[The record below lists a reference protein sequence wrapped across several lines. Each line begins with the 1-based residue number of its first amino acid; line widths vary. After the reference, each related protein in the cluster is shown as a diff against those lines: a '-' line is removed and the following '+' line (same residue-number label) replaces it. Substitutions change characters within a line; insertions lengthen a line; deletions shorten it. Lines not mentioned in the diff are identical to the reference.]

1 MAWTEKL
8 PSGKHRGVYRDA
20 AGRRRSV
27 GTFSHKSA
35 ALRAANAKE
44 TEVRRRLREDPDAHK
59 KLWGE
64 WVEDWWPTRGVEP
77 STEKTDRGRLE
88 KHLRP
93 RWESVQLGSIR
104 RHDVKAWVAELLRD
118 GMSPST
124 AQRCVHLLSA
134 SLVAAVD
141 AEILDGNPAAR
152 IDVAKGGRKIE
163 RFLTH
168 EEFDAVLEQ
177 MATDDERLVA
187 EFLAYTGLRWGEMAG
202 LHVHRIDLARGQVRV
217 VETYDE
223 KNGHIKAYPKGAD
236 ERVVPLTESLVD
248 QLRDRL
254 ADRPDGSCGVEH
266 RVGDCRHSLAFTGP
280 RGGVLSNSNY
290 ANRVWHPAVLDAG
303 IGHARIHDLRHTYAS
318 WLLQA
323 GVSLAEV
330 GQLLGHKVAATT
342 QRYAH
347 LGEVRYD
354 EVLAAL
360 QGQKKAPRKGKKKG
374 A

>member
-8 PSGKHRGVYRDA
+8 PSGKYRGVYRDA

-27 GTFSHKSA
+27 GTFGHKAA

-64 WVEDWWPTRGVEP
+64 WVEEWWPTRGVEP
-77 STEKTDRGRLE
+77 STERTDRGRRDL
-88 KHLRP
+88 HLKP
-93 RWESVQLGSIR
+93 RWESVQLGAIR
-104 RHDVKAWVAELLRD
+104 RHDVKAWVADLLRG

-124 AQRCVHLLSA
+124 AQRCIHLLSA

-168 EEFDAVLEQ
+168 DELDAALAQ
-177 MATDDERLVA
+177 MATSDERLVA

-202 LHVHRIDLARGQVRV
+202 LHVHRVDLERGLVRV

-223 KNGHIKAYPKGAD
+223 KGRQIKAYPKGED
-236 ERVVPLTESLVD
+236 ERVVPLTASLIE
-248 QLRDRL
+248 QLRPRVEGR
-254 ADRPDGSCGVEH
+254 AKGACGVDH
-266 RVGDCRHSLAFTGP
+266 RVGDCRHGLVFTAE

-290 ANRVWHPAVLDAG
+290 ANRVWHPAVLDAE

-318 WLLQA
+318 WLLQE

-347 LGEVRYD
+347 LGEVRH
-354 EVLAAL
+354 EKVLRAL
-360 QGQKKAPRKGKKKG
+360 GARPKKAKQKGRKT

>member
-1 MAWTEKL
+1 MGWTEKL
-8 PSGKHRGVYRDA
+8 PSGKHRGLYRDA

-27 GTFSHKSA
+27 GTFAHKSA

-44 TEVRRRLREDPDAHK
+44 VEVRRRLREDPDAHK
-59 KLWGE
+59 KLWGD
-64 WVEDWWPTRGVEP
+64 WVEEWWPTRGVEA
-77 STEKTDRGRLE
+77 STERTDRGRLE

-93 RWESVQLGSIR
+93 RWESVPLGAIR
-104 RHDVKAWVAELLRD
+104 RHDVKAWVADLLR
-118 GMSPST
+118 GGLSPST
-124 AQRCVHLLSA
+124 TQRCVHLLSA

-177 MATDDERLVA
+177 MATGRERLIA
-187 EFLAYTGLRWGEMAG
+187 EFLAYTGLRWGELAG
-202 LHVHRIDLARGQVRV
+202 LHVNRVNLARGQVSV

-223 KNGHIKAYPKGAD
+223 KNGLIKAYPKGED
-236 ERVVPLTESLVD
+236 SRHVPLTSSLVK
-248 QLRDRL
+248 QLEAL
-254 ADRPDGSCGVEH
+254 IETRPKEPCPVPH
-266 RVGDCRHSLAFTGP
+266 RVGVCRHPLLFAAE

-330 GQLLGHKVAATT
+330 GKLLGHKVAATT

-347 LGEVRYD
+347 LGEVRHD
-354 EVLAAL
+354 AVLSAL
-360 QGQKKAPRKGKKKG
+360 EGGKR
-374 A
+374 

>member
-8 PSGKHRGVYRDA
+8 PSGKHRGLYRDA

-27 GTFSHKSA
+27 GTFPHKA
-35 ALRAANAKE
+35 AAMRAAAAKE
-44 TEVRRRLREDPDAHK
+44 IEVRRRLRDDPDAHK
-59 KLWGE
+59 KLWGV
-64 WVEDWWPTRGVEP
+64 WVEEWWPTRGVEP
-77 STEKTDRGRLE
+77 STERTDRGRLE
-88 KHLRP
+88 KHLKP
-93 RWESVQLGSIR
+93 RWEGVQLGAIR
-104 RHDVKAWVAELLRD
+104 RYDVKRWVADLLRG

-152 IDVAKGGRKIE
+152 IDVAKGGQKVE

-168 EEFDAVLEQ
+168 AEFDAVLEQ
-177 MATDDERLVA
+177 MSTDDERLVA

-202 LHVHRIDLARGQVRV
+202 LHAHRVDLARAQVWV

-223 KNGHIKAYPKGAD
+223 KSSQIKAYPKGEAA
-236 ERVVPLTESLVD
+236 RSVPLTASLVE
-248 QLRDRL
+248 QLKTRL
-254 ADRPDGSCGVEH
+254 ADRPTGPCGVDH
-266 RVGDCRHSLAFTGP
+266 RLGDCRHRLVFTSP
-280 RGGVLSNSNY
+280 RGSVLSNSNY
-290 ANRVWHPAVLDAG
+290 ANRVWLPALLDAKVER
-303 IGHARIHDLRHTYAS
+303 ARLHDLRHTYAS

-347 LGEVRYD
+347 LGEVRHD
-354 EVLAAL
+354 SVLAAL
-360 QGQKKAPRKGKKKG
+360 GGRPGTG
-374 A
+374 S